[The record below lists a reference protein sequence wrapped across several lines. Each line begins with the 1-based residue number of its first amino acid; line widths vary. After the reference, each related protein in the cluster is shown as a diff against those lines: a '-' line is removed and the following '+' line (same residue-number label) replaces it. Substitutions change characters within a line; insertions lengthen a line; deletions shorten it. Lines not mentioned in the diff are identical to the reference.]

1 MDWPKVRVAFDFTT
15 RLWRKT
21 LNMRSSSLTGIRAT
35 CQRCRSVK
43 QINRHKFNIKHT
55 CGKSCVGSAVA
66 RSGLGGNG
74 ELALTSLTIGR
85 GGFSFSGVA
94 CLGDFRT
101 GSSSFCPSSWLSSR
115 LRFKTFSSGTVDVS
129 ERISNCKRKKL
140 KNFIPSNISLERGP
154 SGVFPEASAP
164 TVPNIK
170 LNVE

>member
-1 MDWPKVRVAFDFTT
+1 
-15 RLWRKT
+15 
-21 LNMRSSSLTGIRAT
+21 MRSSSLTGIRAT

-43 QINRHKFNIKHT
+43 QTNRYKLNIKHT

-66 RSGLGGNG
+66 GSGLGGNG
-74 ELALTSLTIGR
+74 EFALTSLTIGL
-85 GGFSFSGVA
+85 GSFSFSGVA

-101 GSSSFCPSSWLSSR
+101 GSSIDPSFCPSSWLSSR

-170 LNVE
+170 LNVA